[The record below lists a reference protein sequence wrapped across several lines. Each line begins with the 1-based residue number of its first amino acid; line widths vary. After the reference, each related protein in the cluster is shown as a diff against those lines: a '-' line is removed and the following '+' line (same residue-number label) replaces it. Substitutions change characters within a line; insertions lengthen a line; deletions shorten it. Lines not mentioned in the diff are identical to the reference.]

1 MRHNIAWHG
10 HGRGHV
16 LWHHGQTDRRA
27 RRSGAILE
35 PSRREELLACR
46 MEPAQAVWRSSN
58 SSAYHR
64 WSPAAATHLA
74 AEAKGKSLSRVPP
87 GLLCVPVQC
96 SCPFAAAAAR
106 RARAAS
112 GRHSWK
118 AACSRQRMGSQARQW
133 QHRVSH
139 ARHDV
144 RADGGR
150 CAGGT
155 RGARA
160 ALGRSRT
167 RRSQALRPLQPY
179 ESRQAFWC
187 VNMTVTCVLGLL
199 RWQHGR
205 RALNTT
211 TAPI

>member
-1 MRHNIAWHG
+1 MGMGVGMCCGIMDKQTG
-10 HGRGHV
+10 GRAARAQS
-16 LWHHGQTDRRA
+16 WSRRA
-27 RRSGAILE
+27 ERSC
-35 PSRREELLACR
+35 S
-46 MEPAQAVWRSSN
+46 PAERNRRSSN

-74 AEAKGKSLSRVPP
+74 AEAKGKSLSRLPA

-96 SCPFAAAAAR
+96 SCPFAAAA
-106 RARAAS
+106 ARAAS

-179 ESRQAFWC
+179 ESRQTFWC